1 MKQFVAAP
9 VKRPTQLDSAI
20 KNTFAVTIPAGWLTT
35 ITSVSQKF
43 LLSDFSNSVVERSPA
58 EIALILSEFA
68 VLSMGRWRK
77 KILSVVGIVL
87 IRQ

>member
-1 MKQFVAAP
+1 MAAP

-20 KNTFAVTIPAGWLTT
+20 KNMFAVTIPAGWLTT

-43 LLSDFSNSVVERSPA
+43 LLSNVSNSVAERSPA
-58 EIALILSEFA
+58 EIASILSEFA
-68 VLSMGRWRK
+68 ALSMGRWRK